1 MYSTPELLLLG
12 GHASDADL
20 AAAGTTLDCRDVI
33 NMQYTSG
40 TTGFPKGV
48 MLTHHNILNNGFH
61 IGERQRLT
69 EADRLCLT
77 VPLFHCFGLVLG
89 VIRSAARPCTACPP
103 CSSPS

>member
-1 MYSTPELLLLG
+1 
-12 GHASDADL
+12 
-20 AAAGTTLDCRDVI
+20 
-33 NMQYTSG
+33 MQYTSG

-61 IGERQRLT
+61 IGERQKFTAAERV
-69 EADRLCLT
+69 CLP

-89 VIRSAARPCTACPP
+89 IMAIVTHGATAVIVESFDPAHWSWPRCRRSNARPCTACPR